1 MKCLSVLSAYPTE
14 IQSWHQTT
22 VCHVRKEGKGQCDCR
37 VQEETKIWKSQLNS
51 QHKVDATNT
60 LAMSLLR
67 YRFMTVKWTRREL
80 RDLDVLTRKV
90 LRRYQ
95 SHHLNASPERLYLPR
110 SQGGR
115 GLMSC
120 LQTWERE
127 VVSLAAYLATIQDPI
142 MVMVYQHL
150 RM

>member
-1 MKCLSVLSAYPTE
+1 
-14 IQSWHQTT
+14 
-22 VCHVRKEGKGQCDCR
+22 
-37 VQEETKIWKSQLNS
+37 
-51 QHKVDATNT
+51 
-60 LAMSLLR
+60 
-67 YRFMTVKWTRREL
+67 MTVKWTRREL

-127 VVSLAAYLATIQDPI
+127 VVSLAAYLVTIRDPI

-150 RM
+150 RLWAEKSSFSFLPSANKSYKRLEVK

>member
-37 VQEETKIWKSQLNS
+37 VQEETKMWKSQLNS

-80 RDLDVLTRKV
+80 RDLDMLIQKV

-95 SHHLNASPERLYLPR
+95 SHHLNASPERLHLSRRQGAHELPAN
-110 SQGGR
+110 
-115 GLMSC
+115 L
-120 LQTWERE
+120 WERE
-127 VVSLAAYLATIQDPI
+127 VVSLAAYL
-142 MVMVYQHL
+142 
-150 RM
+150 